1 MKRKFLSGAQLTILI
16 TLTFLSGCD
25 KFKNDP
31 GFIGT
36 WQFTEQ
42 ITADNIVYNTIRT
55 IELTKSTW
63 EETYIIQ
70 RQTSPDPS
78 AIIGTRGKLGMS
90 HTSLIFYLEDLGT
103 CVLNES
109 DVCTGVVEWFG
120 EGSVYWNLNI
130 QYFKKAVP
138 AEYEVSGTTLSLRR
152 DLNNDGDYADTGE
165 NVNFQMI

>member
-1 MKRKFLSGAQLTILI
+1 MQKRLMRGARLIIPVVLIL
-16 TLTFLSGCD
+16 LSGCD
-25 KFKNDP
+25 KFRNDP

-55 IELTKSTW
+55 IDLTKSSW

-90 HTSLIFYLEDLGT
+90 HTSLVFYLEDLGT
-103 CVLNES
+103 CILNES
-109 DVCTGVVEWFG
+109 DVCTGEVQWFG

-130 QYFKKAVP
+130 QYFQKAV
-138 AEYEVSGTTLSLRR
+138 AGEYEVSGTTLILKR

-165 NVNFQMI
+165 NVSFQMI